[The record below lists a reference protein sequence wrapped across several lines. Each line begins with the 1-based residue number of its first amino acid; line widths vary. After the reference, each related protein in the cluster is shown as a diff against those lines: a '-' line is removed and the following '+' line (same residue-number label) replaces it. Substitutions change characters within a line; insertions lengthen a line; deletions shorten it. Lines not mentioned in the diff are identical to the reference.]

1 MAQPDVM
8 LPCSVKGRAAGKE
21 EEDDP
26 NERSTCDPESPH
38 SSSGFGTLPA
48 EQETLEEEDA
58 QEEEAVNVRP
68 APGLSLTKERAMAL
82 QVELMAQYS
91 APTFQNQLHALTRTH
106 EPGSSKFR
114 SGLCK
119 LVRRV
124 QLDVIPR
131 YGFSASDEGVESML
145 VLFRSLAKDPDIEV
159 NGVVINDLLQ
169 VKLPPMETNHSN
181 RIIEKPLSKYRL
193 LDMLRCQ
200 LIEFSQVKFQMDV
213 KELKKCADYNS
224 GRVFDPAKPLERAF
238 EDPEGYFHLEG
249 RADLALT
256 VHKFLLPRHGFEPS
270 KEGVKDMIRHCAPFV
285 QDPEVANLLDRVNE
299 KLGMSA
305 AACRRFRQLI
315 AQLT

>member
-1 MAQPDVM
+1 M
-8 LPCSVKGRAAGKE
+8 
-21 EEDDP
+21 
-26 NERSTCDPESPH
+26 
-38 SSSGFGTLPA
+38 
-48 EQETLEEEDA
+48 
-58 QEEEAVNVRP
+58 EEEAVKAVNSKMASP
-68 APGLSLTKERAMAL
+68 SLTKERAVEL
-82 QVELMAQYS
+82 QMELMAQYG
-91 APTFQNQLHALTRTH
+91 APTFQNQLHALGRTH

-119 LVRRV
+119 MVRRV

-159 NGVVINDLLQ
+159 NGVVINDMLQ
-169 VKLPPMETNHSN
+169 MKVAPMETNHNN
-181 RIIEKPLSKYRL
+181 RIVEKPLSKYRL

-200 LIEFSQVKFQMDV
+200 LIEFSQVKFQTDV
-213 KELKKCADYNS
+213 EELKKCADYNS

-249 RADLALT
+249 RADLALR
-256 VHKFLLPRHGFEPS
+256 VHKLLLPRYGFEPS
-270 KEGVKDMIRHCAPFV
+270 KEGVQDMIRHCAPFV

-315 AQLT
+315 AHLK

>member
-1 MAQPDVM
+1 M
-8 LPCSVKGRAAGKE
+8 LPSMKERATGKE
-21 EEDDP
+21 EEDLD
-26 NERSTCDPESPH
+26 ERSTCYPESPH
-38 SSSGFGTLPA
+38 SSHGGSFSG
-48 EQETLEEEDA
+48 EQETLEEETL
-58 QEEEAVNVRP
+58 EEEAAEEEEEVVNFKP
-68 APGLSLTKERAMAL
+68 GGLSLTKARAVKL
-82 QVELMAQYS
+82 QMELMAQYGGP
-91 APTFQNQLHALTRTH
+91 AFQNQLHALARTH

-145 VLFRSLAKDPDIEV
+145 VLFRSLTKDPDIEV

-249 RADLALT
+249 RADLAFT
-256 VHKFLLPRHGFEPS
+256 VHKFLLPRYGFEPS

-285 QDPEVANLLDRVNE
+285 QDPEVANLLDCVNE